1 MFTKTGDIKAK
12 IVEAILADC
21 KFDNDRNVGGF
32 DVALKV
38 QAEDGENGW
47 WQSAVSINIP
57 DGSWNKD
64 RETNDKLTQR
74 ALAKVGFEGGADYS
88 RIEELIGKDTVATV
102 KEREYEGKKY
112 YDVKYLGDGG
122 FGPKAIDKN
131 EAILRY
137 KKMMAGGG
145 SAAAAATTHAAT
157 TTSSKPTPSATAT
170 TKKNPFA

>member
-1 MFTKTGDIKAK
+1 MFTKAGDFKVK
-12 IVEAILADC
+12 IIEAILADC
-21 KFDNDRNVGGF
+21 KYDADKNVGGF

-64 RETNDKLTQR
+64 RDTNDKLTQKT
-74 ALAKVGFEGGADYS
+74 LAKVGFEGGADYS
-88 RIEELIGKDTVATV
+88 RIEELVGKETVATI
-102 KEREYEGKKY
+102 KERDYDGKKY

-145 SAAAAATTHAAT
+145 SESTFTAAT
-157 TTSSKPTPSATAT
+157 TTATAT
-170 TKKNPFA
+170 AAKPTTSAAAKKNPFLS